1 MAFQL
6 ADPQQAWLA
15 LSMLDGLGPR
25 SLQRLLSHFPS
36 PVEALAAD
44 FMTLQRVGV
53 SPRLQASIQ
62 ALQQGDAALLDR
74 IDAALTWLDA
84 PDCYLLCLESP
95 DYPPLL
101 REIADP
107 PPVLFVRGNISL
119 LKDPQLA
126 MVGTRH
132 PGPHGAATARAF
144 ARSFTE
150 SGLVVTSGMALGIDG
165 ACHQGALDVA
175 GQTIAVWGT
184 GLDNCYPKRH
194 RRLAEDILANGGAL
208 VSELAPA
215 MGPHASQFPRRN
227 RIISGLSLGTL
238 VVEASLNS
246 GSLITARLALE
257 QNREVFAMPG
267 SIHNAQARGCHRLL
281 REGATLVETVQDVL
295 NVLHVPLTAAL
306 AEPAAASRT
315 EHPLSKWLSHDPVSA
330 DWLSQH
336 SGVPVQRVLQD
347 LLELELEGIVQQT
360 PHGYSRR

>member
-1 MAFQL
+1 MALQL
-6 ADPQQAWLA
+6 SDPRQAWLA

-25 SLQRLLSHFPS
+25 SLQRLLEYFPS
-36 PVEALAAD
+36 PAEALAAD

-62 ALQQGDAALLDR
+62 TLQQGDPALCDRIHAAL
-74 IDAALTWLDA
+74 AWLDA
-84 PDCYLLCLESP
+84 PDCHLLCLESP

-119 LKDPQLA
+119 LIDPQLA

-184 GLDNCYPKRH
+184 GLENCYPKRH

-215 MGPHASQFPRRN
+215 MGPHASQFPKRN

-315 EHPLSKWLSHDPVSA
+315 EHPLAKWLSHDPVSA